1 MKLLCSEVVLGCSKE
16 EFHFAGL
23 NQILIK
29 EGKLLLAF
37 LTAYSNDLSVN
48 VLQVSCRSGTL

>member
-1 MKLLCSEVVLGCSKE
+1 MKFLCSEVVLGCSKE

-23 NQILIK
+23 NQILIE

-37 LTAYSNDLSVN
+37 LTANPNDLGVN
-48 VLQVSCRSGTL
+48 VLQVSCRAGTL